1 MEKLIL
7 VKMFL
12 EYLMSWTLVYFLFV
26 VLLFAIFSMVNL
38 KNTCNISFLF
48 YEFKDIPVYTAAMF
62 SFITGTFLSLPFFI
76 HRRRR
81 KNKEKNPIVGNIDTV
96 ELKSDK
102 GSSFFSWFKKK
113 NDDNIE
119 KIEK

>member
-76 HRRRR
+76 RRRR
-81 KNKEKNPIVGNIDTV
+81 KNKEKNPIVGNINTV
-96 ELKSDK
+96 ELKNDK
-102 GSSFFSWFKKK
+102 GSSFFSWFKRRK
-113 NDDNIE
+113 NNDSNDKMQN
-119 KIEK
+119 